1 MGFRPDDER
10 LRNAL
15 EIAEREGLDYT
26 FEKTTL
32 ADDAHPNTVRITL
45 ERGDRHAVMI
55 GSSLG
60 AGRVLVTEIDG
71 YPVEVTGNYHTIVLV
86 AEDVKGSV
94 ARIATHPRRGRPQ
107 HRDAAAHAES
117 ARRRRVHGHRDRRR
131 ARRGGARRDPRAALG
146 ALGLPPRQGECLMYK
161 SLADAIRD
169 AESQRHPA
177 SRGSRWRPRAGD
189 QGRPVDD
196 IRAAL
201 QRALDVM
208 RGAVGQGMTGDLY
221 SASGLVGG
229 DAAKL
234 RTGPAGPLAGT
245 PFRDILARA
254 LAVQEVNAAM
264 GVIVA
269 APTAGGAGVLPAV
282 LTGLAARARTSPT
295 TAVVDALAVAGLI
308 GAVIAERASL
318 SGAEGGCQA
327 ETGAAAA
334 MAAGAATEMLGGT
347 PAQVGHA
354 VALALQG
361 TLGLVCDPLGGLVEL
376 PCVFRNATGVGHRAR
391 RHRDGDGRHRVRDPG
406 GRGDRHDGR
415 DRPRDGRALSRDRR
429 RRARRDA
436 HRAAARQGATG
447 ADQAGAEVAG
457 SAGRAG
463 RRKPSLP
470 GGAPVACAASATP
483 AETRR
488 ASIP

>member
-1 MGFRPDDER
+1 
-10 LRNAL
+10 
-15 EIAEREGLDYT
+15 
-26 FEKTTL
+26 
-32 ADDAHPNTVRITL
+32 
-45 ERGDRHAVMI
+45 
-55 GSSLG
+55 
-60 AGRVLVTEIDG
+60 
-71 YPVEVTGNYHTIVLV
+71 
-86 AEDVKGSV
+86 
-94 ARIATHPRRGRPQ
+94 
-107 HRDAAAHAES
+107 
-117 ARRRRVHGHRDRRR
+117 
-131 ARRGGARRDPRAALG
+131 
-146 ALGLPPRQGECLMYK
+146 MYK

-169 AESQRHPA
+169 AEAKQISLARLALETEA
-177 SRGSRWRPRAGD
+177 SD
-189 QGRPVDD
+189 QGRTVED

-282 LTGLAARARTSPT
+282 LTGLAQARGIRDE
-295 TAVVDALAVAGLI
+295 AVVDALAVAGLI

-334 MAAGAATEMLGGT
+334 MAAGAATEMLGGSPT
-347 PAQVGHA
+347 QVGHA
-354 VALALQG
+354 TALAMQG

-376 PCVFRNATGVGHRAR
+376 PCVFRNATGSAIALTGIELAMAGVEFKIPVDEVIDVMGEI
-391 RHRDGDGRHRVRDPG
+391 GRTMDVRYRETAG
-406 GRGDRHDGR
+406 GG
-415 DRPRDGRALSRDRR
+415 L
-429 RRARRDA
+429 
-436 HRAAARQGATG
+436 AATPT
-447 ADQAGAEVAG
+447 
-457 SAGRAG
+457 G
-463 RRKPSLP
+463 RRLAKERL
-470 GGAPVACAASATP
+470 VQIK
-483 AETRR
+483 R
-488 ASIP
+488 A